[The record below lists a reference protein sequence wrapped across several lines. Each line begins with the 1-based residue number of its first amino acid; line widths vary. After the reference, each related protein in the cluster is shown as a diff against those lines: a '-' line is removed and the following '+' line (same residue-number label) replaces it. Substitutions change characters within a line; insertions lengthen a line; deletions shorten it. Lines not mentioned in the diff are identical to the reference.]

1 MKTAH
6 LYEGKKDKKH
16 NVGEKKES
24 SPDYNFHQIT
34 AFISRKEFIPS
45 LISICN

>member
-6 LYEGKKDKKH
+6 LYEGKKDKKN
-16 NVGEKKES
+16 NVGKKES

-45 LISICN
+45 LISIYN